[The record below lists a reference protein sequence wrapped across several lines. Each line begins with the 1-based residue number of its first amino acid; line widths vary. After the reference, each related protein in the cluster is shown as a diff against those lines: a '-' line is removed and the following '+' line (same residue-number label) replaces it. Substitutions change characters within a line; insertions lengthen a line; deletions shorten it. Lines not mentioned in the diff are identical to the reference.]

1 MRLIMDLSI
10 LNTYLSIPQFKM
22 VTTALPGPL
31 SCRGIVKIEMNPD
44 TLSV

>member
-22 VTTALPGPL
+22 VTTALPGPQFTRYVDNISRSGL
-31 SCRGIVKIEMNPD
+31 SK
-44 TLSV
+44 